1 MGVGG
6 GGDGSKYF
14 DTQVQVLLVSRQT
27 LFLLLRAEADSRA
40 VVAPHSHVVEAPQ
53 GSFQE
58 RLALAPTGGHG
69 KLLDVLSP
77 CRDAGQLGRVSRPKL
92 LPPVSLQRLEV
103 AASRNRMN
111 YGRVW
116 FELVVVIK
124 LLTRDIGP
132 GFSLLDLFVSQKF
145 FLE

>member
-1 MGVGG
+1 
-6 GGDGSKYF
+6 
-14 DTQVQVLLVSRQT
+14 
-27 LFLLLRAEADSRA
+27 
-40 VVAPHSHVVEAPQ
+40 
-53 GSFQE
+53 
-58 RLALAPTGGHG
+58 
-69 KLLDVLSP
+69 
-77 CRDAGQLGRVSRPKL
+77 
-92 LPPVSLQRLEV
+92 
-103 AASRNRMN
+103 MN